1 MGTFLIRNKKE
12 EEMKELVL
20 NELKVYVKETKSKS
34 LQKVKNHY
42 QKLGLAGFADS
53 IYSKESSHPLS
64 ECTESYLD
72 DKDFIIKCIKLD
84 PDSFDYASNRLK
96 QDKQILKLIPKKTLK
111 KPVTIDKK
119 EALKI
124 VKKDATKFKSL
135 PTHFKK
141 DKEFILK
148 AIKQNRFI
156 IEHVDKSLKKDKKF
170 VLKLIKLKPNGWFN
184 LRYVLETFRKDK
196 KVILIAVNQF
206 GYALQYADKSLK
218 KDKEIVLKAVQSIGS
233 ALQFAHKSLWKDPD
247 ILAILNKKKK

>member
-1 MGTFLIRNKKE
+1 MGIFLIRNKKE

-96 QDKQILKLIPKKTLK
+96 QDKQILKLIPKKITK
-111 KPVTIDKK
+111 KLTIDKK
-119 EALKI
+119 EALRI
-124 VKKDATKFKSL
+124 VKKDGYKIDTL

-141 DKEFILK
+141 DIEITLAAVKTNGMILNWIDASFKKDKEIVL
-148 AIKQNRFI
+148 
-156 IEHVDKSLKKDKKF
+156 HVVKKCGDFLEEIDDSLKKDKEI
-170 VLKLIKLKPNGWFN
+170 VLA
-184 LRYVLETFRKDK
+184 
-196 KVILIAVNQF
+196 AVKED
-206 GYALQYADKSLK
+206 GYALRYADKSLK
-218 KDKEIVLKAVQSIGS
+218 KDKEVVIAAIKENDM
-233 ALQFAHKSLWKDPD
+233 ALQFSHKSLWKDPD
-247 ILAILNKKKK
+247 ILAILNKKK

>member
-1 MGTFLIRNKKE
+1 MKK
-12 EEMKELVL
+12 LVL

-96 QDKQILKLIPKKTLK
+96 QDKQILKLIPKKIIK

-119 EALKI
+119 EALRL
-124 VKKDATKFKSL
+124 VKKDGSELENL
-135 PTHFKK
+135 PIHFKK
-141 DKEFILK
+141 DKKVVLE
-148 AIKQNRFI
+148 AVKQYGFALMFA
-156 IEHVDKSLKKDKKF
+156 DKSLKKDRKIVFEAMKT
-170 VLKLIKLKPNGWFN
+170 NSDA
-184 LRYVLETFRKDK
+184 LEYADISLRKDK
-196 KVILIAVNQF
+196 KFILKALRLSS
-206 GYALQYADKSLK
+206 YALEYADKSLK
-218 KDKEIVLKAVQSIGS
+218 KNKEVVIAAIQENDKV
-233 ALQFAHKSLWKDPD
+233 LQFAHKSLQNDPD

>member
-1 MGTFLIRNKKE
+1 MKK
-12 EEMKELVL
+12 LVL

-96 QDKQILKLIPKKTLK
+96 QDKQILKLIPKKIIK

-119 EALKI
+119 EALRL
-124 VKKDATKFKSL
+124 VKKDGSELENL
-135 PTHFKK
+135 PIHFKK
-141 DKEFILK
+141 DKKVVLE
-148 AIKQNRFI
+148 AVKQYGFALMFA
-156 IEHVDKSLKKDKKF
+156 DKSLKKDRK
-170 VLKLIKLKPNGWFN
+170 I
-184 LRYVLETFRKDK
+184 VLEAVK
-196 KVILIAVNQF
+196 KY
-206 GYALQYADKSLK
+206 GCALMDADKSLK
-218 KDKEIVLKAVQSIGS
+218 KDKEVVLEAVKQHGS
-233 ALQFAHKSLWKDPD
+233 ALMYANKSLKNDPD
-247 ILAILNKKKK
+247 ILAILNKIKK